1 METVMKNLNQSLKLE
16 TEEQN
21 LILSRELNRL
31 LKNYL
36 KDMNVNVKSG
46 FNIKL
51 SSRSAKLK
59 KLRAVTEAF
68 NQARQPLEKTSSKRL
83 DNTVINNLFSCLI
96 SICNDSQNCIK
107 VAMLSRWMRTLA
119 CECL

>member
-1 METVMKNLNQSLKLE
+1 M
-16 TEEQN
+16 
-21 LILSRELNRL
+21 ILSRELNRL

-83 DNTVINNLFSCLI
+83 DNTINVRWEYVDLGNEKEPIYFVPPNI
-96 SICNDSQNCIK
+96 IYCNTSSDLYRFA
-107 VAMLSRWMRTLA
+107 VARNRYYA
-119 CECL
+119 QHG